1 MVQKE
6 VQDIIKKHIDRLG
19 NSIKNMSFG
28 NRTSGVIVVSLQDLL
43 ELRATC
49 ILAYNHLTGE
59 DLQEEP
65 FTREEDDLK

>member
-1 MVQKE
+1 MIKKE
-6 VQDIIKKHIDRLG
+6 VQDIIKKHIEGLG
-19 NSIKNMSFG
+19 NSIKNMSFN
-28 NRTSGVIVVSLQDLL
+28 NRTSGVLVISLQDLL

-49 ILAYNHLTGE
+49 ILAYNHLTGV